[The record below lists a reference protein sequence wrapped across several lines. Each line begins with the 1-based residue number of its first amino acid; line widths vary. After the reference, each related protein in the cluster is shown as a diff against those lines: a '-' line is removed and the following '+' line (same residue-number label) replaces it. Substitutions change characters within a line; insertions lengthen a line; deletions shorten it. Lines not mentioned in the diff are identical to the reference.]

1 MSNKISLPGEGK
13 LIGKIV
19 HYFGKVGVAA
29 VKLSDNLKIG
39 DNIRVIGG
47 EKDFEQIVESI
58 ELNNKKIKKARPGEV
73 IGLKIDQKVKKDYS
87 VYKL

>member
-19 HYFGKVGVAA
+19 HYFGKIGIAA
-29 VKLSDNLKIG
+29 VELSDNLKIG
-39 DNIRVIGG
+39 DNIRIIGG
-47 EKDFEQIVESI
+47 KKDFEQIVESI
-58 ELNNKKIKKARPGEV
+58 ELNSEKTKKAKSGEI
-73 IGLKIDQKVKKDYS
+73 IGLKIDQKVKKNYS

>member
-19 HYFGKVGVAA
+19 HYFGKIGIAA
-29 VKLSDNLKIG
+29 VELSDNLKIG
-39 DNIRVIGG
+39 DNVRIIGG
-47 EKDFEQIVESI
+47 EKDFEQIVESM
-58 ELNNKKIKKARPGEV
+58 ELNSEKAKKAKSGEI
-73 IGLKIDQKVKKDYS
+73 IGLRIDQKVKKNYS